1 MKKSFVKSIR
11 LVGMFLLG
19 SVAMVGCYEG
29 DDNVDYV
36 QEKPTPE
43 PERVEPKY
51 YVYCTVEDENE
62 NALEAEITLFRD
74 GTEIAKQT
82 TSSLSMDVKQSGS
95 YSVQV
100 KRMGYVTVTKPAKF
114 MPVGADG
121 TVSTVLFEVTLHE
134 SELPAG
140 ADEPVNDD
148 PVVDAPTEEEIDEMV
163 ETIGS
168 LFDEYEIEGV
178 SNIAVSAFESEL
190 IVGYDEAGNP
200 IKVPAICVDADCA
213 LKDIVSDPVIQFP
226 ALVTGGY
233 VHGPVAEMSR
243 ALTPADVWEA
253 RANRFFG
260 VVAPGFVKNVQV
272 LTYNNPNRYPIKGF
286 RVREFFIKHDLAF
299 DCDGTVLSAKVQ
311 YCYYG
316 RLTALHVDDSHDNH
330 DDSHDDH
337 HDNGGTA
344 WGGGTTGR

>member
-1 MKKSFVKSIR
+1 
-11 LVGMFLLG
+11 
-19 SVAMVGCYEG
+19 MVGCYEG
-29 DDNVDYV
+29 DDNVDFV

-51 YVYCTVEDENE
+51 YVYCTVEDVEG
-62 NALEAEITLFRD
+62 NALEAEITLFRN
-74 GTEIAKQT
+74 GTEIAKET

-100 KRMGYVTVTKPAKF
+100 KRLGYITVTKPAKF
-114 MPVGADG
+114 MPEGADG
-121 TVSTVLFEVTLHE
+121 SVNVLPFNVMLFE
-134 SELPAG
+134 SELPE
-140 ADEPVNDD
+140 DVDPEPVDD
-148 PVVDAPTEEEIDEMV
+148 NPEVEAPTAEEIDAMG
-163 ETIGS
+163 ETIAG

-178 SNIAVSAFESEL
+178 SGVTVSASETEL
-190 IVGYDEAGNP
+190 IIGYDEAGNP

-213 LKDIVSDPVIQFP
+213 LKNIVSDAVIQFP
-226 ALVTGGY
+226 ALVTEGY

-260 VVAPGFVKNVQV
+260 VAAPGFVKNVQV
-272 LTYNNPNRYPIKGF
+272 LTYNNPNRFPIKGF